1 MAYQARTYE
10 DAGGIIMTQELAI
23 NGGKPVRDKL
33 LPYGH
38 QWIDEE
44 DIKAV
49 IEVLRSD
56 WITQGPKVAE
66 FEKEFA
72 KYVVARYAVAVNSG
86 TAALHGACFA
96 AEIVKRDEVITTP
109 ITFVASANCVI
120 YQKGNP
126 IFADIDADTLN
137 IDPEEIKKK
146 ITKITKAL
154 IPVDFSGLPVDL
166 EEILHIAKENN
177 LIVIEDA
184 SHALGATYKNKKI
197 GSISDMTIFSF
208 HPVKHITTGEGGMIT
223 TDNKEYY
230 ERLKLFRTHG
240 ITKEKDKLLNYDGP
254 WYYEMQELG
263 YNYRLTDFQCALGM
277 AQLKK
282 IDKNVQR
289 RIEIAQKYNEEFK
302 DIEEIKTPY
311 SDSKNSTSA
320 WHLYIIQLNLE
331 KLKVSRR
338 EIFEALRAENIGINV
353 HYIPIHLQPYYQKRF
368 GYHLG
373 DFPKAENY
381 YSRAITLPIFPK
393 MSDKDINDEIKAVKK
408 VVNYYRRRI

>member
-1 MAYQARTYE
+1 VAYQARTYE
-10 DAGGIIMTQELAI
+10 DAGGLIMIQQLAI

-49 IEVLRSD
+49 IDVLRSD

-72 KYVVARYAVAVNSG
+72 RYVGARYSVAVNSG
-86 TAALHGACFA
+86 TAALHAACFA
-96 AEIVKRDEVITTP
+96 ARIEKGDEVITTP
-109 ITFVASANCVI
+109 ITFAASANCVL
-120 YQKGNP
+120 YQGGTP
-126 IFADIDADTLN
+126 VFADIKEDTLN

-146 ITKITKAL
+146 INQKTKAL
-154 IPVDFSGLPVDL
+154 ILVDFTGLPVDL
-166 EEILHIAKENN
+166 KEIQEITWEYN
-177 LIVIEDA
+177 LVIIEDA
-184 SHALGATYKNKKI
+184 SHALGATYKDSKI

-223 TDNKEYY
+223 TNNKEYY
-230 ERLKLFRTHG
+230 ERLILFRTHG
-240 ITKEKDKLLNYDGP
+240 ITKERDKLLNYEGP

-263 YNYRLTDFQCALGM
+263 YNYRLTDFQCALGLS
-277 AQLKK
+277 QLKK
-282 IDKNVQR
+282 IDSNLAKR
-289 RIEIAQKYNEEFK
+289 REIVKVYNSKFK
-302 DIEEIKTPY
+302 DMPEIKIPENNPF
-311 SDSKNSTSA
+311 DSNPA
-320 WHLYIIQLNLE
+320 WHVYMIQLNLE
-331 KLKVSRR
+331 RIKVGRR
-338 EIFEALRAENIGINV
+338 EIFEALRAENIGVNV
-353 HYIPIHLQPYYQKRF
+353 HYIPIHLQPYYQKKF

-393 MSDKDINDEIKAVKK
+393 MSDKDVYDVVRAVKK
-408 VVNYYRRRI
+408 VIAYYKN

>member
-1 MAYQARTYE
+1 
-10 DAGGIIMTQELAI
+10 MTHELAI

-72 KYVVARYAVAVNSG
+72 KYVGARYAVAVNSG
-86 TAALHGACFA
+86 TAALHAACFA
-96 AEIVKRDEVITTP
+96 AQIEKGDEVITTP
-109 ITFVASANCVI
+109 ITFAASANCVL
-120 YQKGNP
+120 YQAGTP

-146 ITKITKAL
+146 ITKKTRAL
-154 IPVDFSGLPVDL
+154 IPVDFTGPPVNL
-166 EEILHIAKENN
+166 EKILQIAKDNN
-177 LIVIEDA
+177 LVIIEDA
-184 SHALGATYKNKKI
+184 SHALGATYKDSKI

-223 TDNKEYY
+223 TNNKEYY

-240 ITKEKDKLLNYDGP
+240 ITKDKDKLINYDGP

-263 YNYRLTDFQCALGM
+263 YNYRLTDFQCALGLG
-277 AQLKK
+277 QLKK
-282 IDKNVQR
+282 IDKFIQR
-289 RIEIAQKYNEEFK
+289 RREIVKKYNSEFK
-302 DIEEIKTPY
+302 DISEIKIPEINPI
-311 SDSKNSTSA
+311 DPNPV
-320 WHLYIIQLNLE
+320 WHIYMIQLNLDR
-331 KLKVSRR
+331 LKVDRR
-338 EIFEALRAENIGINV
+338 EIFEALRAENIGVNV
-353 HYIPIHLQPYYQKRF
+353 HYIPVHLQPYYQKRF
-368 GYHLG
+368 GYRCG

-381 YSRAITLPIFPK
+381 YSRAITLPVFPK
-393 MSDKDINDEIKAVKK
+393 MSNKDINDVIVAVKK
-408 VVNYYRRRI
+408 VINYYKK

>member
-1 MAYQARTYE
+1 MP
-10 DAGGIIMTQELAI
+10 QELAI
-23 NGGKPVRDKL
+23 NGGKPIRDKL

-72 KYVVARYAVAVNSG
+72 KYVGAHYAVAVNSG
-86 TAALHGACFA
+86 TAALHAACFA
-96 AEIVKRDEVITTP
+96 VQIEKGDEAITTP
-109 ITFVASANCVI
+109 ITFAASANCVL
-120 YQKGNP
+120 YQGGIP
-126 IFADIDADTLN
+126 VFADIDADTLN

-146 ITKITKAL
+146 INHKTKAL
-154 IPVDFSGLPVDL
+154 IPVDFTGLPVDL
-166 EEILHIAKENN
+166 EEIQEIARENN
-177 LIVIEDA
+177 LVIIEDA
-184 SHALGATYKNKKI
+184 SHALGATYKDNKI

-223 TDNKEYY
+223 TNNKEYY

-240 ITKEKDKLLNYDGP
+240 ITKDKDKLLNYDGP

-263 YNYRLTDFQCALGM
+263 YNYRLTDFQCALGLS
-277 AQLKK
+277 QLKK
-282 IDKNVQR
+282 IDRIIQCR
-289 RIEIAQKYNEEFK
+289 REIVKKYDCEFK
-302 DIEEIKTPY
+302 DVPEIKIPQINPL
-311 SDSKNSTSA
+311 DSNPA
-320 WHLYIIQLNLE
+320 WHIYMIQLNLE
-331 KLKVSRR
+331 KLKVGRK
-338 EIFEALRAENIGINV
+338 EIFEALRAENIGVNV
-353 HYIPIHLQPYYQKRF
+353 HYIPVHLQPYYQKRF

-381 YSRAITLPIFPK
+381 YSRVITLPIFPK
-393 MSDKDINDEIKAVKK
+393 MSDKDIDDVVAAVKK
-408 VVNYYRRRI
+408 VINYYKN